1 MKSLKKLIL
10 EASPQALAAQP
21 VLNKKPEKP
30 YIRTSF
36 RDYEPVVIAH
46 EEGGVEKMTY
56 GEAYKEYVRLIDILK
71 KAGDSSL
78 YSRKSPYF
86 QRFVNLYASLSD
98 NLAGTAPKPV
108 KID

>member
-1 MKSLKKLIL
+1 MKSLKNLIL

-21 VLNKKPEKP
+21 VLNKKPAEK

-36 RDYEPVVIAH
+36 RDYEPVAIAK
-46 EEGGVEKMTY
+46 EEGGVEQMKY
-56 GEAYKEYVRLIDILK
+56 GDAKKEYARLIDILK
-71 KAGDSSL
+71 QAGASSL

-98 NLAGTAPKPV
+98 NLAGTPPKPV
-108 KID
+108 NLD